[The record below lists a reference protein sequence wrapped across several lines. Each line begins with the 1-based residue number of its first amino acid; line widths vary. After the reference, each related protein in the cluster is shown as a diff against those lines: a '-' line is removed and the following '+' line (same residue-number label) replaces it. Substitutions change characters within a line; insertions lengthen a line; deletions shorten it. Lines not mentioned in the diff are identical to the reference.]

1 MKSFAATALAV
12 SLIGIS
18 GCAQA
23 GQSSGRDMKKADVE
37 QIIQDYLM
45 ANPEILREALVE
57 LEKKEDRAALASVSD
72 ALFKDPRDVSIGPKN
87 AKVTVVEFFDYNCGF
102 CKTSSDW
109 LKGVMEKHPKDVRIV
124 FKELPILDGR
134 TKTSRNAAKA
144 ALAAARQGKY
154 TTIHFSLMAERSLTE
169 DRVFQIAEKAGL
181 DIEKLKKD
189 MKDPELDRQL
199 QDGLLLAN
207 RIPSLTGTPFFVI
220 NDDFI
225 AGADAK
231 ALDAM
236 LEKALKG

>member
-1 MKSFAATALAV
+1 MKSFAATTLAV

-109 LKGVMEKHPKDVRIV
+109 LKGC
-124 FKELPILDGR
+124 LLY
-134 TKTSRNAAKA
+134 TSDAAD
-144 ALAAARQGKY
+144 
-154 TTIHFSLMAERSLTE
+154 E
-169 DRVFQIAEKAGL
+169 
-181 DIEKLKKD
+181 
-189 MKDPELDRQL
+189 
-199 QDGLLLAN
+199 
-207 RIPSLTGTPFFVI
+207 
-220 NDDFI
+220 
-225 AGADAK
+225 
-231 ALDAM
+231 
-236 LEKALKG
+236 